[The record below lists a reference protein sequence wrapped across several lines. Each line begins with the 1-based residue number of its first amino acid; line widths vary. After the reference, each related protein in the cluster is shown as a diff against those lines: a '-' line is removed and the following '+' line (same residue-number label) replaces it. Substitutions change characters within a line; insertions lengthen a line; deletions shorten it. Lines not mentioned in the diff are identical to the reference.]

1 MKLAL
6 TFDDGP
12 SQWTGQVL
20 QLLHEHDARATFFL
34 IGQRVRERPDGVRR
48 IVEAGHE
55 IGSHTM
61 THPRLTEIGDD
72 EVRREI
78 QDGARAVAEVV
89 GESPHLFRAPGFHA
103 DERVRRIVAELKL
116 DMVSADIDPQDW
128 QPGVVSHRILSAVL
142 VRCSNGCI
150 VDLHDGYPPPPTRSR
165 DDCTPTVEALWHLL
179 PALRAGG
186 YELVTVSELSP
197 GTE

>member
-12 SQWTGQVL
+12 SEWTPAVL
-20 QLLHEHDARATFFL
+20 DLLQEYEARATFFL
-34 IGQRVRERPDGVRR
+34 IGQRVRERPDDVRR
-48 IVEAGHE
+48 IVDARHE
-55 IGSHTM
+55 VGSHTM

-78 QDGARAVAEVV
+78 QHGARAVAEVV
-89 GESPHLFRAPGFHA
+89 GERPHLFRAPGFHA
-103 DERVRRIVAELKL
+103 DERVRKIVGELKL
-116 DMVSADIDPQDW
+116 DLVEADVDPQDW
-128 QPGVVSHRILSAVL
+128 QPGVVSHRILSFVL
-142 VRCSNGCI
+142 AACCEGAI

-165 DDCTPTVEALWHLL
+165 DDCTPTVEALCHLL

-186 YELVTVSELSP
+186 YELVTVSELSAVAR
-197 GTE
+197 